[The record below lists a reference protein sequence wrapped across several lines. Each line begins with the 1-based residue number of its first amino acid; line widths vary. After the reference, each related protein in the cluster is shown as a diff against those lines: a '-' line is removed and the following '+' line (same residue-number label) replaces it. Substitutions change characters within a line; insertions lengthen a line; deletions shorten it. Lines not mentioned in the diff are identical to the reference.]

1 MSKYM
6 VRHCP
11 ERPPSN
17 TRSEADP
24 GFVALECYVADNGST
39 IGYFGDAVSDSRKS
53 RVAFIPGIG
62 SGVVSV
68 GDLASR
74 FSERGHEVIV
84 IDTRSRLLNL
94 GKFATM
100 SYYGE
105 LVADAAQEHF
115 GDNKDFVLAGFS
127 YGGFV
132 AQEIAVKHPEQVESL
147 VLLNT
152 LAAGVLLHPP
162 TLIEMARIL
171 MFVATFSDETLR
183 KHAATVFGDD
193 PELLKL
199 YDMNI
204 DVSRFAGVL
213 QSAAMV
219 NELLKTLIGQG
230 PLPGLGEINKPT
242 LIIGGDKD
250 RIAPLPNSLELHK
263 RISNSEL
270 EIIEGGGHMGPVTL
284 VDQYERLMVGFFKRH
299 KPIRDIKSS
308 RKAKPTKVTQ
318 AVQ

>member
-6 VRHCP
+6 ARHCP
-11 ERPPSN
+11 ERTPLN
-17 TRSEADP
+17 TQSEVEP
-24 GFVALECYVADNGST
+24 GFVLLDRYVADNGST
-39 IGYFGDAVSDSRKS
+39 IGYFGDSVSDSRKS

-62 SGVVSV
+62 SGVASV

-84 IDTRSRLLNL
+84 VDTRLRLLKL
-94 GKFATM
+94 GQLATM
-100 SYYGE
+100 NYYGE
-105 LVADAAQEHF
+105 LVVDAAQEHF
-115 GDNKDFVLAGFS
+115 GDNKEYVLAGFS
-127 YGGFV
+127 FGGFV

-162 TLIEMARIL
+162 TAIEMAKIL

-183 KHAATVFGDD
+183 KHAASVFGDD

-230 PLPGLGEINKPT
+230 PLARLSEINKPT

-284 VDQYERLMVGFFKRH
+284 VDQYERLMVGFFKHH

-308 RKAKPTKVTQ
+308 RKAKSIKVPQ
-318 AVQ
+318 AAQ